1 MGKMIET
8 NQDYRSAIEEAYS
21 HRLGKRR
28 KKELLNLLL
37 EFKSKVALRADQYQ
51 GLNPAITHLQTE
63 QPKWWTR
70 PVGIFLLGIIASLA
84 ATAIWQI
91 YFN

>member
-1 MGKMIET
+1 MIET
-8 NQDYRSAIEEAYS
+8 NKDYRAAIEEAYS
-21 HRLGKRR
+21 PNLGKRG
-28 KKELLNLLL
+28 KKKLLNLLL

-63 QPKWWTR
+63 QPKWWSR
-70 PVGIFLLGIIASLA
+70 PIGIVFLGIVASLI
-84 ATAIWQI
+84 ATMFWVI